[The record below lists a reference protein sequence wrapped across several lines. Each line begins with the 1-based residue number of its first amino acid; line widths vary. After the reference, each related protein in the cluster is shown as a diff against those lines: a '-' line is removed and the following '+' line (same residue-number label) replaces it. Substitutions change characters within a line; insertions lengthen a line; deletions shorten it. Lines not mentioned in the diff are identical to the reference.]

1 MEKDSSMDQSFLNRL
16 NTAIENNLENEHFG
30 VDELAHEIGIS
41 RSNLHRKLH
50 ALSGQTASQV
60 IREFRLK
67 EAMELLQN
75 KVATVSEISYRVGF
89 SNPSYFNT
97 CFHEYFGYPPG
108 KVKLKKPSIFRSKY
122 SISQK
127 HLFTLYAALAIIVLG
142 FISYVIVSN
151 RFINNIEARTLDK
164 SIAIIPFKNLSEDN
178 KNMYFVD
185 GMTDDLLNHLSSIPE
200 FVVKSRQSSER
211 YRNSNKSTPQI
222 GKELEVAYILE
233 GSVQQYEDNIRIIVQ
248 LIDAKNDNHI
258 WSDKY
263 DRELMNVFAI
273 QSEISKQ
280 IAHELKTVL
289 SPGKMKQ
296 IEKEPTESI
305 EAYNL
310 YLKGRHFWHQRTKK
324 DLEKSII
331 CFNKALELDS
341 DYALAYAGLADA
353 YYIMTWWGWY
363 PLDDG
368 YAKSINLAEQS
379 LKLDDQIVQAHATLG
394 AIFIEKHNFSEAEK
408 KLKQAIELNPS
419 YATAYLYYSGLLR
432 KQGNL
437 KEARKMIDLAL
448 MYNPFSP
455 AIHAESLWNYYDSGY
470 YKEALNEGLLVKE
483 LDENHQSYRWAM
495 FFSYFHLEQYDEAI
509 KELQVFVF
517 KEGFSNTD
525 TLEIRNVYINS
536 GIDGALNLMID
547 HFSNQPKILYI
558 FLARLDVFLGK
569 KEEAIS
575 LLEAGFHNRDY
586 GRWIDQVELSNRDY
600 QSLHS
605 HPRFISLLGKIKM
618 EE

>member
-1 MEKDSSMDQSFLNRL
+1 MEKESSMDQSFLDRL
-16 NTAIENNLENEHFG
+16 NTAIEDNLENEHFG
-30 VDELAHEIGIS
+30 VDMLAHEIGIS

-50 ALSGQTASQV
+50 ALKGQTASQV

-67 EAMELLQN
+67 KAMEMLQN
-75 KVATVSEISYRVGF
+75 NVATVSEISYRVGF

-108 KVKLKKPSIFRSKY
+108 KVKHKKPSKFSSKY
-122 SISQK
+122 SISQN
-127 HLFTLYAALAIIVLG
+127 HLFTLYAALVIIVLG
-142 FISYVIVSN
+142 FISYIIVSN
-151 RFINNIEARTLDK
+151 RHIKTIEARILDK
-164 SIAIIPFKNLSEDN
+164 SIAIIPFKNLSED
-178 KNMYFVD
+178 KNNIYFAE
-185 GMTDDLLNHLSSIPE
+185 GMTDDLLNHLSGIKGL
-200 FVVKSRQSSER
+200 VVKSKQSSEL
-211 YRNSNKSTPQI
+211 YRDSNKSIPQI
-222 GKELEVAYILE
+222 GKELGAAYIIE
-233 GSVQQYEDNIRIIVQ
+233 GSVQHYEDEIRIIVQ

-258 WSDKY
+258 WANKY
-263 DRELMNVFAI
+263 DRKLKNIFAI

-289 SPGKMKQ
+289 SPGNMKQ
-296 IEKEPTESI
+296 IERKPTESI

-310 YLKGRHFWHQRTKK
+310 YLKGRHFWQKRTKK
-324 DLEKSII
+324 DLEKSIK

-341 DYALAYAGLADA
+341 NYALAYAGLADA
-353 YYIMTWWGWY
+353 YYIMAWWGWY
-363 PLDDG
+363 PLDEG
-368 YAKSINLAEQS
+368 YAKSIVLAEQS
-379 LKLDDQIVQAHATLG
+379 LKLDDQIAQAHATLG
-394 AIFIEKHNFSEAEK
+394 AIFIEKHNFFEAEK
-408 KLKQAIELNPS
+408 KFKLAIELNPG
-419 YATAYLYYSGLLR
+419 YATGYLYYSALLR
-432 KQGNL
+432 KQGDL
-437 KEARKMIDLAL
+437 KEARKKIDIAL

-483 LDENHQSYRWAM
+483 LDENYHSYRWAM

-509 KELQVFVF
+509 KELQIFVT

-536 GIDGALNLMID
+536 GIDGAFHLMID

-558 FLARLDVFLGK
+558 FLARLNVFLGK

-575 LLEAGFHNRDY
+575 FLEAGFHDRDY

-600 QSLHS
+600 QNLHL
-605 HPRFISLLGKIKM
+605 HPRFIALLEKIKP